1 MTLSRR
7 YSPPPPT
14 HRHRSPRVH
23 AGQVAGT
30 AGSQSV
36 FAAVGALSAPIAAL
50 TGHSSAQAMSTW
62 NAGRRFMAGFLQI
75 GRASSVQEFA
85 TDRRSELQAVRPDI
99 GMQAG
104 GPQPVAAPD
113 HDHPDFGIEA
123 FLQQIRVAGGGPDMP
138 RRPPGP

>member
-14 HRHRSPRVH
+14 HRHRSPRVQ

-36 FAAVGALSAPIAAL
+36 LAAVGALSAPIAAL

-104 GPQPVAAPD
+104 GPQPVPAPA
-113 HDHPDFGIEA
+113 HAPAGVGIEA
-123 FLQQIRVAGGGPDMP
+123 LPHQFRS
-138 RRPPGP
+138 